1 MSMYRSERPGVGL
14 APVHVVI
21 IALALAGCSTH
32 RTVQEPPAPVVLA
45 PVTPPPQQVASDEAA
60 TADSTDDSIKANG
73 DAPVDRSDPQ
83 NPVADAIATL
93 DQLHSGERPLVSEHG
108 RAGG

>member
-1 MSMYRSERPGVGL
+1 MSMYRSERPGLSL
-14 APVHVVI
+14 AIAIPLTW
-21 IALALAGCSTH
+21 ALALAGCSTH
-32 RTVQEPPAPVVLA
+32 RTVQETAAPVVQA

-60 TADSTDDSIKANG
+60 TTDSTDDSIKANG

-93 DQLHSGERPLVSEHG
+93 DQLHSGEKPLVSEHG
-108 RAGG
+108 QTAG